1 MSDNLRSLLFAAV
14 LCLVCSTLLTAA
26 SSGLAPYQKENVQ
39 LDRQRNLLKS
49 VKLVDPEATYSADD
63 IRRLYS
69 ENIRKIYVG
78 RDGEVLPEDD
88 HPPEV
93 LPVYLYQKEEK
104 VEAYIIPIDT
114 RGLWGKIRGYMA
126 LNADGSTVTGFT
138 VYQHNETPGLGGE
151 IEQRW
156 FQENFV
162 GKRIVSRHGDFVS
175 VAVAKGKAADSVP
188 ADRQVHYV
196 DGISGATL
204 TGRFLTAGLKDI
216 LSQYEPVS
224 VRFRN
229 KKTSRMPAVAQ

>member
-1 MSDNLRSLLFAAV
+1 MSDNLRSLLFAVV

-49 VKLVDPEATYSADD
+49 VNLIDPETKYPAEE
-63 IRRLYS
+63 IRRRYA

-78 RDGEVLPEDD
+78 RDGEVLSEDNY
-88 HPPEV
+88 PPES
-93 LPVYLYQKEEK
+93 LPVYLYQEKES

-126 LNADGSTVTGFT
+126 LDADGSTVTGFT
-138 VYQHNETPGLGGE
+138 VYQHSETPGLGGE

-162 GKRIVSRHGDFVS
+162 GKKIVSRYGDFVS
-175 VAVAKGKAADSVP
+175 VSVAKGKASESVP
-188 ADRQVHYV
+188 AERQEHYV

-204 TGRFLTAGLKDI
+204 TGRFLTAGLKDV

-229 KKTSRMPAVAQ
+229 KKNSRMPAALQ